1 MSTPLRQSLVR
12 ELTLRGCSPRT
23 IETYVY
29 WVFDLARYYHRS
41 PDRISDDEL
50 KDYQFHLHQRK
61 LRSSSIHQAVH
72 ALRTFYTLVLHR
84 PVDQLQRVLIAPR
97 PETRRPEVFSIQEIE
112 QLLTRG
118 APEVRDRTFL
128 ATVYAAGLRLNEA
141 CHLRI
146 QDLHSDRMQIR
157 VEQGKGRKDRYTI
170 LSSKLLEQLRAYW
183 RVYRPAHWL
192 FPSRRDPDQP
202 LPDGTAQRLYH
213 RAVKRAGLRPKGGIH
228 CLRHSFATHLLEAGV
243 EVTIVQRLL
252 GHRALNTTARYLH
265 VRTERLAQIKS
276 PLELIDLRSIPTA

>member
-1 MSTPLRQSLVR
+1 MDAWCNSSGMRRLTVRVLLFGYRPGVPPL
-12 ELTLRGCSPRT
+12 LTVLP
-23 IETYVY
+23 
-29 WVFDLARYYHRS
+29 LARYYHRS

-128 ATVYAAGLRLNEA
+128 ATVHTAGLRLTEA
-141 CHLRI
+141 RHLRI
-146 QDLHSDRMQIR
+146 QDLLTDRLQIR
-157 VEQGKGRKDRYTI
+157 VEQGKGRKD
-170 LSSKLLEQLRAYW
+170 
-183 RVYRPAHWL
+183 
-192 FPSRRDPDQP
+192 
-202 LPDGTAQRLYH
+202 
-213 RAVKRAGLRPKGGIH
+213 
-228 CLRHSFATHLLEAGV
+228 
-243 EVTIVQRLL
+243 
-252 GHRALNTTARYLH
+252 
-265 VRTERLAQIKS
+265 
-276 PLELIDLRSIPTA
+276 